1 MDQPLPDD
9 FPEVLRN
16 CFTNLSKVF
25 KVQNSL
31 KRIPDYDGESDQGF
45 NRWLQ
50 ALELVFQTASAE
62 TDVEKKEL
70 ALQTLSGRAAEFLSR
85 KFRLNNDITWVETRA
100 ALKTQFGDQ
109 ADSSLTM
116 KKLRSITQRPGE
128 SIQNFAERIRQQAH
142 LAYPDVLIGDNHVL
156 TQTVMETLMEGVRDS
171 AVARRIIK
179 ENPQT
184 FEAAIEIATD
194 EQRTTRVFDARRGE
208 EEAMEINVLGKQ
220 AVSEVS
226 KLTGQI
232 EKLSDQVNAISR
244 APPLTIPQA
253 IPRRNVSGS
262 RPHFPQPPPLMGV
275 ESQAGSSQQLLDL

>member
-85 KFRLNNDITWVETRA
+85 KFRLNWPPAT
-100 ALKTQFGDQ
+100 F
-109 ADSSLTM
+109 SSTPAING
-116 KKLRSITQRPGE
+116 SGE
-128 SIQNFAERIRQQAH
+128 SSWLFTA
-142 LAYPDVLIGDNHVL
+142 V
-156 TQTVMETLMEGVRDS
+156 VRF
-171 AVARRIIK
+171 I
-179 ENPQT
+179 
-184 FEAAIEIATD
+184 
-194 EQRTTRVFDARRGE
+194 
-208 EEAMEINVLGKQ
+208 
-220 AVSEVS
+220 
-226 KLTGQI
+226 
-232 EKLSDQVNAISR
+232 
-244 APPLTIPQA
+244 
-253 IPRRNVSGS
+253 
-262 RPHFPQPPPLMGV
+262 
-275 ESQAGSSQQLLDL
+275 